1 MFGISIFK
9 MKFFETSKYHSF
21 KKSTYITLRWIGII
35 GQLIAVNFVYF
46 FISSDFDFV
55 TSNLVIFFGI
65 LSNLYL
71 IFVYKKTQL
80 SDRSAFLFLL
90 IDIVQLGIL
99 LYLSGGITNPFVIF
113 ILIPSVFSSSNLSFR
128 TNTML
133 VILTVIIIIFLTF
146 NHHDLPINLN
156 SEFHNN
162 HYFYYS
168 IPTSLL
174 IALVFLN
181 YFAMTFGTQSRLRKE
196 ALGKMEEVM
205 AKEHELLSLGGQA
218 AAAAHSLGTP
228 LSTINIIAQDLSKQ
242 FKGQKDLEK
251 DIELLNSQ
259 VNRCKEILKRL
270 TLNPVEEDEFIDKDI
285 SVRDY
290 LNEIILSFK
299 EISGKNFLLNFDQD
313 SNSKKITKSIEIV
326 YGLRNFIGNAN
337 KFANQNIF
345 INLKSDSQIT
355 EISIEDDGDG
365 YPRDILSKI
374 GEPYLK
380 SNNLQDKSKTGLGLG
395 LFIGKTLLEKNFAF
409 VSCRNSKTRTGAEV
423 IIRWNNKDLFNI

>member
-1 MFGISIFK
+1 

-35 GQLIAVNFVYF
+35 GQLIAINFVYF
-46 FISSDFDFV
+46 FLNSSFDFF
-55 TSNLVIFFGI
+55 TSNIVIFLGI

-71 IFVYKKTQL
+71 IFIYKKTQL

-90 IDIVQLGIL
+90 IDILQLGVL

-113 ILIPSVFSSSNLSFR
+113 ILIPSVFSSSNLNLR
-128 TNTML
+128 TNTLL
-133 VILTVIIIIFLTF
+133 VFLTIIIIILLTF
-146 NHHDLPINLN
+146 NYEDLPINLN
-156 SEFHNN
+156 SDFHNN

-168 IPTSLL
+168 IPISLI

-181 YFAMTFGTQSRLRKE
+181 YFAMTFGAQSRLRKE

-228 LSTINIIAQDLSKQ
+228 LSTITIIAHDLMKQ
-242 FKGQKDLEK
+242 FKGQKDIEK

-259 VNRCKEILKRL
+259 VDRCNKILKRL

-285 SVRDY
+285 NIRDY
-290 LNEIILSFK
+290 LNEIILSFR
-299 EISGKNFLLNFDQD
+299 EISKKNFVFNFDQD
-313 SNSKKITKSIEIV
+313 SNPKKISKSIEIV

-337 KFANQNIF
+337 KFAKNTIF
-345 INLKSDSQIT
+345 INLKSDSEIT
-355 EISIEDDGDG
+355 EITVEDDGVG
-365 YPRDILSKI
+365 YPKDIISKI

-380 SNNLQDKSKTGLGLG
+380 SNYSKDRSNEGLGLG
-395 LFIGKTLLEKNFAF
+395 LFIGKTLLEKNFAT
-409 VSCRNSKTRTGAEV
+409 VNCRNSKTRGGAEV
-423 IIRWNNKDLFNI
+423 NISWKNKELFNI